1 MMTDSRYQMATRCLD
16 LLEESHLPYVKKLRL
31 QVLLLE
37 VRILLL
43 KAEPLPTRDKDD
55 FEQTT
60 FVGILLQM
68 EQLCKEYCTEAF
80 YRKVADG
87 LNEVVKELSAADL
100 LPQRT

>member
-1 MMTDSRYQMATRCLD
+1 MMTDSRYKMATRGMD

-43 KAEPLPTRDKDD
+43 KAEPLRARDNDA

-60 FVGILLQM
+60 FAGILLQM
-68 EQLCKEYCTEAF
+68 EQLCQEYCTESF
-80 YRKVADG
+80 YRKVAEG
-87 LNEVVKELSAADL
+87 LNEVVKELSSADL